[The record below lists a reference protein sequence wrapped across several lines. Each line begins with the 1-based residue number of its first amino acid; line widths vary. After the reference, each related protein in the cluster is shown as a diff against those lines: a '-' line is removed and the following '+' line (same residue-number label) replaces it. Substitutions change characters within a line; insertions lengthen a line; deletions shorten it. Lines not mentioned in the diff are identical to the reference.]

1 LCYLVALLDSHP
13 KKQKK
18 KKGYFEKVK
27 LWIIIQ
33 LILVKGKRKKYNV

>member
-1 LCYLVALLDSHP
+1 VLSGSTTGQSSEKA
-13 KKQKK
+13 KK

>member
-1 LCYLVALLDSHP
+1 VLSGSTALLDSHP
-13 KKQKK
+13 KKQK